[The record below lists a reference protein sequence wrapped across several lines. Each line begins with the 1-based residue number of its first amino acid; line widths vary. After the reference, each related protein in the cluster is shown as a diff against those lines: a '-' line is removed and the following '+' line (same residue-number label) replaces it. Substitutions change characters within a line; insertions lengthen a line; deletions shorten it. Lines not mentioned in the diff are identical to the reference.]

1 LPSLLEESPQA
12 NYPIGWQNIYQFM
25 PCIIVLRFVWALAI
39 ESDESTDLHQSNL
52 NDPAQ
57 HRIHHIDHD
66 GPIGCHSSIAN
77 DRMAPF
83 VLLSCWV

>member
-1 LPSLLEESPQA
+1 LPSRLEESPQA
-12 NYPIGWQNIYQFM
+12 NYPIGWQNMYQFM
-25 PCIIVLRFVWALAI
+25 PTNIVLRFVWALAI
-39 ESDESTDLHQSNL
+39 ESNESIDSHQSNL

-66 GPIGCHSSIAN
+66 GPIGRCSSFTN

-83 VLLSCWV
+83 ILLG